1 MWKKIV
7 ALSLVLVMVLTFT
20 ACAGLLSAQEIVDG
34 VIESFD
40 NIRTYQFDLVMT
52 QYQAGEAEGEV
63 LEQTV
68 TVDNSGTLDL
78 ENLQMSAELSMAVNM
93 VAPEEDEME
102 ERVEMYIIDGM
113 MYAKPED
120 PDIEEPTWTK
130 NELPA
135 EAWEMMKGLSG
146 LETYKELLKTA
157 QVEVIGSEK
166 VKGVDCYVLQL
177 TPEIAK
183 LWQTLGAGGFT
194 GGVPGAPTI
203 PEELIQEVFSD
214 FTVKQ
219 WIAKDT
225 YFLMKAEID
234 TVIKLT
240 SEFMD
245 YLGEEGLGEKGEMS
259 ADITL
264 SFLAYN
270 YNQPVSIVLPPEAEE
285 AIEVPME

>member
-1 MWKKIV
+1 MWKKIWIM
-7 ALSLVLVMVLTFT
+7 SLVLVMVLSFT
-20 ACAGLLSAQEIVDG
+20 ACAKEPSAQEIVDG

-40 NIRTYQFDLVMT
+40 NIKTYEFDMYMT
-52 QYQAGEAEGEV
+52 QDQAGEAEGEV

-68 TVDNSGTLDL
+68 TIDNSGTLDL
-78 ENLQMSAELSMAVNM
+78 ENLQMSAEVSMVVNM
-93 VAPEEDEME
+93 VAPEEDEIE
-102 ERVEMYIIDGM
+102 QRAEMYIIDGM
-113 MYAKPED
+113 MYGKPED
-120 PDIEEPTWTK
+120 PDIEEPMWTK
-130 NELPA
+130 EELPA
-135 EAWEMMKGLSG
+135 EAWEILKGISG
-146 LETYKELLKTA
+146 LETYIELLETA

-177 TPEIAK
+177 TPEIAQ
-183 LWQTLGAGGFT
+183 LWQTVGAGGFT

-214 FTVKQ
+214 FTVIQ

-234 TVIKLT
+234 TVIELT
-240 SEFMD
+240 SEFME
-245 YLGEEGLGEKGEMS
+245 YMGEEGEMS
-259 ADITL
+259 TDTTL